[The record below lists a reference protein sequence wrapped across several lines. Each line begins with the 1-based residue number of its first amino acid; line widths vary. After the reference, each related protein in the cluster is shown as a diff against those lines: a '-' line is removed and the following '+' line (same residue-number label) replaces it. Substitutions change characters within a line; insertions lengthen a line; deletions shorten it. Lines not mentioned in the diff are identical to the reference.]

1 MKPFIYMNAKLKK
14 ESKKYFEKDF
24 LKLINNSFF
33 GKTMK
38 NMRIYRDVKLG
49 TTDKRK
55 KQLVSESNY
64 HPSKYFSEQ
73 LMSKEMKKAKVQMN
87 KPLYLEMSI
96 LDIRKTLMYQFWYD

>member
-1 MKPFIYMNAKLKK
+1 MNAKLKK

-55 KQLVSESNY
+55 KQLVSKSNS

-73 LMSKEMKKAKVQMN
+73 LMSKEMKKAKVKMN